1 MKASLIA
8 FSRRGLALAQKI
20 AANLPQEYG
29 DTADVSACFGEKKV
43 DLHAFTRQAFAE
55 SDLLVFVGAAGI
67 AVRAIAPY
75 IHSKLT
81 DPAVV
86 SVDDGAQFC
95 IPLLSGHIGGAN
107 RFARR
112 IAEITGAVAVVTTAT
127 DVHGLFAVDDWA
139 ARQGYFL
146 ENPGA
151 AKRISANLLA
161 GKPVGVCCE
170 FPLEGNLPAGVIQG
184 KFPPDFRVTL
194 HTGEGD
200 PEILHIVPPF
210 AVLGIGCRKQ
220 TPAEKIEQAFS
231 SFCRENRLSPHAFS
245 RVCSIDLK
253 QKEAGIL
260 SFCSQHGL
268 EFVTYSA
275 QQLAALQGAFTSSA
289 FVSKV
294 TGVDNV
300 CERAAVLGAGSG
312 GKLLVKKTVFEGVT
326 LAAAVTAQTVCFHL
340 ETEKPV

>member
-8 FSRRGLALAQKI
+8 FSRLGLALAQKI
-20 AANLPQEYG
+20 AANLPQECR
-29 DTADVSACFGEKKV
+29 DTADVSAGFGEEKV

-67 AVRAIAPY
+67 AVRAVAPY
-75 IHSKLT
+75 IRSKLT

-86 SVDDGAQFC
+86 SVDEGARFC

-139 ARQGYFL
+139 ARRGYFL

-151 AKRISANLLA
+151 AKRVSADLLA
-161 GKPVGVCCE
+161 GRPVGVCCD
-170 FPLEGNLPAGVIQG
+170 FPVEGNLPAGLFWEESRPG
-184 KFPPDFRVTL
+184 LRVTL
-194 HTGEGD
+194 HTGKGEPD
-200 PEILHIVPPF
+200 TLRVIPPF
-210 AVLGIGCRKQ
+210 AVLGIGCRRQ

-231 SFCRENRLSPHAFS
+231 SFCRENWLSPHAFS

-260 SFCSQHGL
+260 SFCSHHGL
-268 EFVTYSA
+268 EFVTYRAPQLSA
-275 QQLAALQGAFTSSA
+275 VQGAFTPSA

-300 CERAAVLGAGSG
+300 CERAAVLGAGPG

-326 LAAAVTAQTVCFHL
+326 LAAAVTAQTVCFPL